1 MVDIGNKIKELR
13 TEQKMTQSDLAER
26 LGVTKSSISS
36 YENGSRLPSYDI
48 LLKIVRIFIV
58 STDILLGHG
67 DKNEMN
73 LNVSG

>member
-36 YENGSRLPSYDI
+36 YENGS
-48 LLKIVRIFIV
+48 
-58 STDILLGHG
+58 
-67 DKNEMN
+67 
-73 LNVSG
+73 

>member
-36 YENGSRLPSYDI
+36 LQFV
-48 LLKIVRIFIV
+48 K
-58 STDILLGHG
+58 
-67 DKNEMN
+67 
-73 LNVSG
+73 